1 MKIAVERGEGHC
13 FYSIPSLLAHPTCF
27 SPFPSRDGSPQYRP
41 ALYTAVYSDCVRYTL
56 QFIVVINAWRLK
68 ILSLLNKVCFAR
80 SVN

>member
-13 FYSIPSLLAHPTCF
+13 FYSIPSLLAHRTCF

-41 ALYTAVYSDCVRYTL
+41 AVYTAVYLLRCTL
-56 QFIVVINAWRLK
+56 QFIAVINAWRLK

-80 SVN
+80 SFN